1 MTSMRYIDDR
11 SGQIVTSLLIHEIAH
26 YEEYHGLAQAGEF
39 VCRACKRP
47 ELDCSKDP
55 CDTVRQERGEAGDE
69 GTEGQDRDNY
79 SDEQDRDS
87 YEVTT

>member
-1 MTSMRYIDDR
+1 METLEDIIEAFPEFLTDEPVNGGDLVEFIGAMIHNYEANRPNATNE
-11 SGQIVTSLLIHEIAH
+11 VT
-26 YEEYHGLAQAGEF
+26 
-39 VCRACKRP
+39 
-47 ELDCSKDP
+47 
-55 CDTVRQERGEAGDE
+55 TDE